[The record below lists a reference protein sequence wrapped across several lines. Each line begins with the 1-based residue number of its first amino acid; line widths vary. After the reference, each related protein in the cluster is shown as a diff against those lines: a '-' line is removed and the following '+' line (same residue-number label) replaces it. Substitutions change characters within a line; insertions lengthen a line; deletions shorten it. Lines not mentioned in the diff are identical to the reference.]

1 MGISILAF
9 IVILGV
15 LIFFHELGHFL
26 VARLF
31 GVGVEKF
38 SLGFGPRLIGKKIG
52 MTDYRLSAIPL
63 GGYVKMVGEEPDAEV
78 DAAQEHLSF
87 THKHV
92 FKRICIVAA
101 GPGFNLLLAVLIYFT
116 FFAITG
122 VNDFKPIIRQ
132 VQKDSVAAKADL
144 RKEDLIV
151 SIDGARVEAWSD
163 IDEAVMESNGR
174 RLQLGV
180 MRNGALLEVDVEPEL
195 RQGVD
200 LLGDSISYYD
210 IGISARPELKAVV
223 GDLSPGMPAQKA
235 GLKKGDQITSING
248 IPIVSWRQ
256 MQSLISSSGGA
267 ELTLTVKRGEESL
280 AVSLT
285 PQHVETKDHL
295 GKAEKRYLIGI
306 STRQPDIPE
315 QDLVTKRL
323 NPIKAA
329 VKSVHY
335 SYSLV
340 VLMFR
345 SVVKMIDGSIPKD
358 NLGGPIMIAKMA
370 GDQAKLGID
379 KLVEFIALI
388 SINLAIINL
397 LPIPVLDGG
406 HLLFFLLE
414 AVMRRPVSIKVR
426 EVAQQ
431 VGLFL
436 LLLLIIWVIFSD
448 ISKLFFSQ

>member
-9 IVILGV
+9 IVVLGV

-52 MTDYRLSAIPL
+52 ITDYRLSAIPL

-78 DAAQEHLSF
+78 DPADFHLSF

-101 GPGFNLLLAVLIYFT
+101 GPVFNLLLAVLIFFI

-122 VNDFKPIIRQ
+122 IEDIRPVIRQ
-132 VQKDSVAAKADL
+132 VQKHGTAQKAGL
-144 RKEDLIV
+144 RVDDLIV
-151 SIDGARVEAWSD
+151 SIDGTQVGAWYE
-163 IDEAVMESNGR
+163 IDEAVTQSNGR
-174 RLQLGV
+174 RLRLGV
-180 MRNGALLEVDVEPEL
+180 MRDGALMEIDVWPEL
-195 RQGVD
+195 KQGID

-210 IGISARPELKAVV
+210 IGISALPELKAIV
-223 GDLSPGMPAQKA
+223 GDVNPGFPAEKA
-235 GLKKGDQITSING
+235 GLQKGDQITSING
-248 IPIVSWRQ
+248 IPIVNWRQ

-267 ELTLTVKRGEESL
+267 ELTLTVQRGSDIFK
-280 AVSLT
+280 VNLT
-285 PQHVETKDHL
+285 PQQVETKDHL
-295 GKAEKRYLIGI
+295 GRAETRYLIGI
-306 STRQPDIPE
+306 TTRQIDIPE
-315 QDLVTKRL
+315 TDLVTLRL
-323 NPIKAA
+323 NPIRAS
-329 VKSVHY
+329 VKSVER
-335 SYSLV
+335 SYSIV
-340 VLMFR
+340 VLMIR
-345 SVVKMIDGSIPKD
+345 SVVKMIDGSIPRD
-358 NLGGPIMIAKMA
+358 SLGGPIMIAKMA
-370 GDQAKLGID
+370 GDQAKLGLD
-379 KLVEFIALI
+379 KLVQFIAFI

-406 HLLFFLLE
+406 HLLFFLIE
-414 AVMRRPVSIKVR
+414 AIKGRPVSIKVR

-431 VGLFL
+431 IGLFIL
-436 LLLLIIWVIFSD
+436 ILLIILVFYND